1 MFDKSTDHGNDV
13 MVAQFVFL
21 FLLRKIFAVKP
32 AVCGFSWVLNILT
45 SFLWPIR
52 VQTRENKLL
61 MSIILLISCQA
72 RTLHAYLPNWQL
84 PRQFIFLVSS

>member
-61 MSIILLISCQA
+61 MSIC
-72 RTLHAYLPNWQL
+72 
-84 PRQFIFLVSS
+84 

>member
-1 MFDKSTDHGNDV
+1 MLLFFFYFPIKVAGENPWPPALNDNPVRAMFDKSTDHGNDV
-13 MVAQFVFL
+13 MVVQFVFL

-61 MSIILLISCQA
+61 MSIC
-72 RTLHAYLPNWQL
+72 
-84 PRQFIFLVSS
+84 